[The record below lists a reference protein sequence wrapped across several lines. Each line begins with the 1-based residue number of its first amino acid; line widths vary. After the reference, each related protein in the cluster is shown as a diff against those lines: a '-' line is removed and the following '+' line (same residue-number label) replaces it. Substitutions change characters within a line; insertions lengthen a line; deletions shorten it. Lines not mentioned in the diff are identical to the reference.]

1 MRLGLVIMSGVLAT
15 VALSSAAGVDGGMHT
30 LSDGAVG
37 AGTLRGGAAGS
48 GTLRDGVVAAGTL
61 RGGAA
66 GSGTLRDGVVAA
78 GGCTVC
84 GLVVPWRMVMS
95 CCSAAP

>member
-1 MRLGLVIMSGVLAT
+1 MLGVLAT

-48 GTLRDGVVAAGTL
+48 GTLRDGVVAAG
-61 RGGAA
+61 
-66 GSGTLRDGVVAA
+66 
-78 GGCTVC
+78 GCTVC